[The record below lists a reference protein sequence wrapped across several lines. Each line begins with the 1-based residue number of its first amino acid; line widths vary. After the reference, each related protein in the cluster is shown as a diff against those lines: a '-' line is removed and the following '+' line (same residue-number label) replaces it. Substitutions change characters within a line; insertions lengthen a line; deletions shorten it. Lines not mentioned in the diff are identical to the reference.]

1 MGCLAACLWPLV
13 TGDSRRSQQDG
24 RVSTVLL
31 LVNIVAFAAVLST
44 SSALA
49 PDGTVFP
56 VTTQTVR
63 IVLILCVGPGLMAM
77 MSFFCCYKNYSSYT
91 FMHWHCSR
99 VFHGMTSHGEAT
111 SLVGPTALSSK
122 LTVLGIFAFG
132 AGTILMDIFSVNA
145 IAQCLDAT
153 PTFDSDVV
161 NLVFHVLKLL
171 FVLCQM
177 GFLRK
182 FSDATFHSAPLFR
195 YLFFFVLAGD
205 ISIWVHTLVA
215 NTVTQDGEYA
225 LLASGILYG
234 MWANMRVL
242 GDVGGG
248 DSVELREVRDKVHQ
262 GSMGRPSENEVRGGQ
277 RQREEQAEEEEGR
290 YQELPSAS
298 VGLPQAHSTPF
309 TEGDHTNV
317 RPGATLGTFR
327 PQLPPATV
335 RHHHQSQGA
344 PHQSQ
349 GLRISTVDAG
359 PSYLAYDNVALDID
373 DLVESSVDGDNDVIV
388 MEPEKDD
395 GSHSRPLS
403 PTVVIVEE
411 PGQATSSRMGMGER
425 TISFASNVAEAPSTL
440 AARSPPPS
448 SYPSRASLLTQQG
461 ETGKEP
467 GGCTCFMAGFLIS
480 ALLLVLAILLKDQTN
495 YDSYIIAYFVV
506 KIFVTLTM
514 IAACWLGFQTM
525 ERYEFVWTG
534 YGEND
539 ALLVIAAIGFFVY
552 DYFGFASAF
561 AGWYEGNG
569 DDYRRIIAPLLFF
582 DVATNMIQVWLQVTL
597 LITAIRRR
605 PVFQS
610 LESSGVF
617 KFQVWT
623 YLIIT
628 NVGLW
633 VLNSFIDLKDADTT
647 PVQYGYYGEVQWYQV
662 TRFVAPLCIFFRFM
676 SALSSW
682 EIYSTYRGQRD
693 DSSSRD
699 GDSMDTESFEIRFD
713 VENDCIGSCQGP
725 AAMAKS
731 EGNGNGRN
739 RSKKHL
745 PESQQKALEVPTK
758 ADVKKKGRR
767 WSSRSV
773 GEDFRRKLFAGGNFL
788 DS

>member
-63 IVLILCVGPGLMAM
+63 IVLILCVGPGLIAM
-77 MSFFCCYKNYSSYT
+77 MSFFCCYKNY
-91 FMHWHCSR
+91 R
-99 VFHGMTSHGEAT
+99 VFYGMTSHGEAT

-215 NTVTQDGEYA
+215 NTVTQDGGITTLTHNNTMNGTIHGNSTIHARECTQRTTYQHRLLTDVEPYLYPFTLEYA

-242 GDVGGG
+242 EDVGGG

-262 GSMGRPSENEVRGGQ
+262 GSMGRPSGNEVRGGH
-277 RQREEQAEEEEGR
+277 RQREEQAEEEEEGR

-309 TEGDHTNV
+309 TEGEHTNV

-335 RHHHQSQGA
+335 RHQSHGLPHQSHGV

-514 IAACWLGFQTM
+514 MAACWLGFQTM

-534 YGEND
+534 YAEND

-582 DVATNMIQVWLQVTL
+582 DVATNMIQVWLQATL
-597 LITAIRRR
+597 LIAAIRRR

-628 NVGLW
+628 NIGLW

-647 PVQYGYYGEVQWYQV
+647 PIQSGYYGEVQWYQV

-682 EIYSTYRGQRD
+682 EIYSTYRGQTAQ
-693 DSSSRD
+693 S
-699 GDSMDTESFEIRFD
+699 TRF
-713 VENDCIGSCQGP
+713 
-725 AAMAKS
+725 S
-731 EGNGNGRN
+731 E
-739 RSKKHL
+739 
-745 PESQQKALEVPTK
+745 A
-758 ADVKKKGRR
+758 
-767 WSSRSV
+767 
-773 GEDFRRKLFAGGNFL
+773 
-788 DS
+788 

>member
-63 IVLILCVGPGLMAM
+63 IVLILCVGPGLIAM
-77 MSFFCCYKNYSSYT
+77 MSFFCCYKNY
-91 FMHWHCSR
+91 R
-99 VFHGMTSHGEAT
+99 VFYGMTSHGEAT

-215 NTVTQDGEYA
+215 NTVTQSGGMATLTHNTTMNGTSHGNSTIHARECTQRTTYQHRLLTDVEPYLYPFTLEYA

-242 GDVGGG
+242 EDVGGG

-262 GSMGRPSENEVRGGQ
+262 GSMGRPSENEVQRGQ

-298 VGLPQAHSTPF
+298 VGLPQAHSTPL

-335 RHHHQSQGA
+335 RHQSHGLPHQSHGV

-388 MEPEKDD
+388 IEPEKDD

-597 LITAIRRR
+597 LIAAIRRR

-682 EIYSTYRGQRD
+682 EIYSTYRGQTAQ
-693 DSSSRD
+693 S
-699 GDSMDTESFEIRFD
+699 TRF
-713 VENDCIGSCQGP
+713 
-725 AAMAKS
+725 S
-731 EGNGNGRN
+731 E
-739 RSKKHL
+739 
-745 PESQQKALEVPTK
+745 A
-758 ADVKKKGRR
+758 
-767 WSSRSV
+767 
-773 GEDFRRKLFAGGNFL
+773 
-788 DS
+788 